1 LIENQI
7 YHAPQKRN
15 KIEKQTIKQINMKIA
30 LIGAGGKMGMRLTR
44 NLKNFSFEMS
54 YVEISQAGIA
64 KLAEL
69 GVEVSPAEKVV
80 PEAEVVILAVPDVAL
95 AKVSVQ
101 IIPQM
106 KPGAVVMTLDPAVA
120 RAGRLFLRE
129 DVSYFIAHPSHPSVF
144 NWEPTPEAQADFF
157 GGTLA
162 KQTIV
167 CALMQ
172 GPDSDYE
179 LGESV
184 AKAMYAPVSKAF
196 KISMEQMALLE
207 PALVETLSS
216 SCLDLVREGMEEIIA
231 RGVPREA
238 AREFLMGHI
247 NIQLAVLFKE
257 LPNAVFSDAANK
269 ALTRGRSILFKD
281 DWKQIFEPE
290 NVLQQVIDIT

>member
-1 LIENQI
+1 MI
-7 YHAPQKRN
+7 
-15 KIEKQTIKQINMKIA
+15 MKNIA

-44 NLKNFSFEMS
+44 NLKESLFNLSF
-54 YVEISQAGIA
+54 VEISQLGQE
-64 KLAEL
+64 KLGEL
-69 GVEVSPAEKVV
+69 GIQISTADQAV
-80 PEAEVVILAVPDVAL
+80 PVADVVILAVPDVAL
-95 AKVSVQ
+95 AKVSAT
-101 IIPQM
+101 IIPEM
-106 KPGAVVMTLDPAVA
+106 KSGAILMTLDPAVA
-120 RAGRLFLRE
+120 RAGRLFLR
-129 DVSYFIAHPSHPSVF
+129 DDISYFIAHPSHPSVF

-172 GPDSDYE
+172 GPDPDYE

-184 AKAMYAPVSKAF
+184 AKTMYAPVSKAF
-196 KISMEQMALLE
+196 KITMEQMALLE

-269 ALTRGRSILFKD
+269 ALARGRGILFKD

>member
-1 LIENQI
+1 M
-7 YHAPQKRN
+7 K
-15 KIEKQTIKQINMKIA
+15 KIA

-44 NLKNFSFEMS
+44 NLKNSNFEMS
-54 YVEISQAGIA
+54 YVEISSSGID
-64 KLAEL
+64 KLKEL
-69 GVEVSPAEKVV
+69 GVEISAGEKVV
-80 PEAEVVILAVPDVAL
+80 PLADVVILAVPDVAL
-95 AKVSVQ
+95 AKVSAT
-101 IIPQM
+101 IIPLM
-106 KPGAVVMTLDPAVA
+106 KSCSVLMTLDPAVA
-120 RAGRLFLRE
+120 RAGRLFMRK

-144 NWEPTPEAQADFF
+144 NWEPTLEAQADFF

-196 KISMEQMALLE
+196 KITMEQMALLE

-216 SCLDLVREGMEEIIA
+216 SCLDLVREGMEEIIS

-281 DWKQIFEPE
+281 DWKQIFEPY
-290 NVLQQVIDIT
+290 NVLQQVIEIT

>member
-1 LIENQI
+1 M
-7 YHAPQKRN
+7 K
-15 KIEKQTIKQINMKIA
+15 KIA

-44 NLKNFSFEMS
+44 NLKDSSFSMS
-54 YVEISQAGIA
+54 FVEISQLGEE
-64 KLAEL
+64 KLGEL
-69 GVEVSPAEKVV
+69 GIQVSTTEQAV
-80 PEAEVVILAVPDVAL
+80 PGADVVILAVPDVAL
-95 AKVSVQ
+95 AKVSAS
-101 IIPQM
+101 IIPEM
-106 KPGAVVMTLDPAVA
+106 KSGALLMTLDPAVA
-120 RAGRLFLRE
+120 RAGRLFLR
-129 DVSYFIAHPSHPSVF
+129 DDISYFITHPSHPSVF

-172 GPDSDYE
+172 GPDEDYE
-179 LGESV
+179 MGESV

-196 KISMEQMALLE
+196 KITMEQMALLE

-247 NIQLAVLFKE
+247 NIQLAVLFQE

>member
-1 LIENQI
+1 M
-7 YHAPQKRN
+7 K
-15 KIEKQTIKQINMKIA
+15 KITI
-30 LIGAGGKMGMRLTR
+30 IGAGGKMGMRLTR
-44 NLKNFSFEMS
+44 NLKNSSFEMS
-54 YVEISQAGIA
+54 FVEISETGIA
-64 KLAEL
+64 KLDEL
-69 GVEVSPAEKVV
+69 GVDVSKGEKVV
-80 PEAEVVILAVPDVAL
+80 PLADLVILAVPDVAL
-95 AKVSVQ
+95 AKVSADV
-101 IIPQM
+101 IPQM
-106 KPGAVVMTLDPAVA
+106 KTGAIVMTLDPAVA
-120 RAGRLFLRE
+120 RAGRLFMRN

-172 GPDSDYE
+172 GPATDYD
-179 LGESV
+179 LGEQV
-184 AKAMYAPVSKAF
+184 AKTMYAPVSKAF
-196 KISMEQMALLE
+196 KITMEQMALLE

-216 SCLDLVREGMEEIIA
+216 SCLDLVREGMEEIIT

-269 ALTRGRSILFKD
+269 ALARGRSILFKE

>member
-1 LIENQI
+1 M
-7 YHAPQKRN
+7 K
-15 KIEKQTIKQINMKIA
+15 KIA

-44 NLKNFSFEMS
+44 NLKDSPFSMS
-54 YVEISQAGIA
+54 YIEISPVGQE
-64 KLAEL
+64 KLDEL
-69 GVEVSPAEKVV
+69 GIQISTSEQAV
-80 PEAEVVILAVPDVAL
+80 PGADVVILAVPDVAL
-95 AKVSVQ
+95 AKVSAS
-101 IIPQM
+101 IIPEM
-106 KPGAVVMTLDPAVA
+106 KPGAILMTLDPAVA
-120 RAGRLFLRE
+120 RAGRLFLRN
-129 DVSYFIAHPSHPSVF
+129 DISYFIAHPSHPSVF

-172 GPDSDYE
+172 GPETDYE

-184 AKAMYAPVSKAF
+184 AKTMYAPVSKAF
-196 KISMEQMALLE
+196 KITMEQMALLE

-216 SCLDLVREGMEEIIA
+216 SCLDLVREGMEEIIK
-231 RGVPREA
+231 RGVPADA
-238 AREFLMGHI
+238 ARAFLLGHI

-269 ALTRGRSILFKD
+269 ALTRGRSILFKE

>member
-1 LIENQI
+1 M
-7 YHAPQKRN
+7 K
-15 KIEKQTIKQINMKIA
+15 KVTI
-30 LIGAGGKMGMRLTR
+30 IGAGGKMGMRLTR
-44 NLKNFSFEMS
+44 NLKGSSFNMS
-54 YVEISQAGIA
+54 YVEISEAGQQ

-69 GVEVSPAEKVV
+69 GVETSAGDQVV
-80 PEAEVVILAVPDVAL
+80 PEADVVILAVPDVAL
-95 AKVSVQ
+95 AKVSAT
-101 IIPQM
+101 IIPEM
-106 KPGAVVMTLDPAVA
+106 KAGALLMTLDPAVA

-129 DVSYFIAHPSHPSVF
+129 DISYFIAHPSHPSVF

-172 GPDSDYE
+172 GPDTEYE

-184 AKAMYAPVSKAF
+184 AKTMYAPVSKAF
-196 KISMEQMALLE
+196 KITMEQMALLE

-247 NIQLAVLFKE
+247 NIQLAVLFQE

>member
-1 LIENQI
+1 M
-7 YHAPQKRN
+7 K
-15 KIEKQTIKQINMKIA
+15 KIA
-30 LIGAGGKMGMRLTR
+30 LIGAGGKMGCRLTR
-44 NLKNFSFEMS
+44 NLKSSAYQVS
-54 YVEISQAGIA
+54 YVEISPAGIERL
-64 KLAEL
+64 KEL
-69 GVEVSPAEKVV
+69 GVSVSNGEVVV
-80 PEAEVVILAVPDVAL
+80 PDADIVILAVPDVAL
-95 AKVSVQ
+95 AKVSAN

-106 KPGAVVMTLDPAVA
+106 KSGALLMTLDPAVA
-120 RAGRLFLRE
+120 RAGRLFLRT

-172 GPDSDYE
+172 GPEVDYK
-179 LGESV
+179 LGEAV
-184 AKAMYAPVSKAF
+184 AKTMYAPVTKAF
-196 KISMEQMALLE
+196 EITMEQMALLE

-216 SCLDLVREGMEEIIA
+216 SCLDLVREGMEEIIK
-231 RGVPREA
+231 RGVPAEA
-238 AREFLMGHI
+238 AREFLLGHI

-269 ALTRGRSILFKD
+269 ALQRGRSILFKE
-281 DWKQIFEPE
+281 DWKQIFEPD

>member
-1 LIENQI
+1 ME
-7 YHAPQKRN
+7 
-15 KIEKQTIKQINMKIA
+15 KIT

-44 NLKNFSFEMS
+44 NLINSPFEVN
-54 YVEISQAGIA
+54 YVEISQAGQE
-64 KLAEL
+64 KLSEL
-69 GVEVSPAEKVV
+69 GVKVSEAEQVV
-80 PEAEVVILAVPDVAL
+80 PEADAVILAVPDVAL
-95 AKVSVQ
+95 AKVSAIV
-101 IIPQM
+101 IPQM
-106 KPGAVVMTLDPAVA
+106 KTGALLMTLDPAVA
-120 RAGRLFLRE
+120 RASRLFLRE

-172 GPDSDYE
+172 GPDDAYE
-179 LGESV
+179 LGEAV
-184 AKAMYAPVSKAF
+184 AKTMYAPVSKAF
-196 KISMEQMALLE
+196 KITMEQMALLE

-269 ALTRGRSILFKD
+269 ALERGRKILFKD

>member
-1 LIENQI
+1 M
-7 YHAPQKRN
+7 K
-15 KIEKQTIKQINMKIA
+15 KIT

-44 NLKNFSFEMS
+44 NLKNSSFEMS
-54 YVEISQAGIA
+54 YVEISQPGLE

-69 GVEVSPAEKVV
+69 GIQVSEAADAV
-80 PEAEVVILAVPDVAL
+80 PLADVVILAVPDVAL
-95 AKVSVQ
+95 SKVSAT

-106 KPGAVVMTLDPAVA
+106 KSRATVMTLDPAVA
-120 RAGRLFLRE
+120 RAGRLFLRK

-172 GPDSDYE
+172 GPDADYE
-179 LGESV
+179 LGEQV
-184 AKAMYAPVSKAF
+184 AKTMYTPVSKAF
-196 KISMEQMALLE
+196 KITMEQMALLE

-216 SCLDLVREGMEEIIA
+216 SCLDLVREGMEEIIS
-231 RGVPREA
+231 RGVPAEA
-238 AREFLMGHI
+238 ARAFLLGHI

-269 ALTRGRSILFKD
+269 ALQRGRSILFKE

>member
-1 LIENQI
+1 M
-7 YHAPQKRN
+7 K
-15 KIEKQTIKQINMKIA
+15 KIT

-44 NLKNFSFEMS
+44 NLKDSPFSMS
-54 YVEISQAGIA
+54 YVEISPAGQE
-64 KLAEL
+64 KLSEL
-69 GVEVSPAEKVV
+69 GVRVSEAERAV
-80 PEAEVVILAVPDVAL
+80 PEADVVILAVPDVAL
-95 AKVSVQ
+95 AKVSDST
-101 IIPQM
+101 IPQM
-106 KPGAVVMTLDPAVA
+106 KTGALLMTLDPAVA
-120 RAGRLFLRE
+120 RAGRLFLRD

-157 GGTLA
+157 GGNLA

-172 GPDSDYE
+172 GPDGDYE

-184 AKAMYAPVSKAF
+184 AKTMYAPVSKAF
-196 KISMEQMALLE
+196 KITMEQMALLE

-216 SCLDLVREGMEEIIA
+216 SCLDLVREGMEEIIK

-269 ALTRGRSILFKD
+269 ALQRGRSILFKD

>member
-1 LIENQI
+1 M
-7 YHAPQKRN
+7 K
-15 KIEKQTIKQINMKIA
+15 KITI
-30 LIGAGGKMGMRLTR
+30 IGAGGKMGMRLTR
-44 NLKNFSFEMS
+44 NLKNSSFEMS
-54 YVEISQAGIA
+54 YVEISETGIA
-64 KLAEL
+64 KLEEF
-69 GVEVSPAEKVV
+69 GIDVSEGEKVV
-80 PEAEVVILAVPDVAL
+80 PLADLVILAVPDVAL
-95 AKVSVQ
+95 AKVSADV
-101 IIPQM
+101 IPQM
-106 KPGAVVMTLDPAVA
+106 KTGAIIMTLDPAVA
-120 RAGRLFLRE
+120 RAGRLFMRN

-144 NWEPTPEAQADFF
+144 NWESTPEAQADFF

-172 GPDSDYE
+172 GPATDYD
-179 LGESV
+179 LGEQV
-184 AKAMYAPVSKAF
+184 AKTMYAPVSKAF
-196 KISMEQMALLE
+196 KITMEQMALLE

-269 ALTRGRSILFKD
+269 ALARGRSILFKD
-281 DWKQIFEPE
+281 DWKQIFEPD

>member
-1 LIENQI
+1 M
-7 YHAPQKRN
+7 K
-15 KIEKQTIKQINMKIA
+15 KIA
-30 LIGAGGKMGMRLTR
+30 LIGAGGKMGMRLSR
-44 NLKNFSFEMS
+44 NLKDSQFETK
-54 YVEISQAGIA
+54 YVEISEAGIE
-64 KLAEL
+64 KLNEL
-69 GVEVSPAEKVV
+69 GVQISDGASVV
-80 PEAEVVILAVPDVAL
+80 PTADVVILAVPDVAL
-95 AKVSVQ
+95 TKVSAA

-106 KPGAVVMTLDPAVA
+106 KKGAILMTLDPAVA

-157 GGTLA
+157 GGSLA

-172 GPDSDYE
+172 GPDTEYE

-184 AKAMYAPVSKAF
+184 AKTMYAPVSKAF
-196 KISMEQMALLE
+196 KITMEQMALLE

>member
-1 LIENQI
+1 M
-7 YHAPQKRN
+7 K
-15 KIEKQTIKQINMKIA
+15 KIA
-30 LIGAGGKMGMRLTR
+30 LIGAGGKMGCRLTR
-44 NLKNFSFEMS
+44 NLKSSAYQVS
-54 YVEISQAGIA
+54 YVEISPAGIERL
-64 KLAEL
+64 KEL
-69 GVEVSPAEKVV
+69 GVSVSNGEVVV
-80 PEAEVVILAVPDVAL
+80 PDADIVILAVPDVAL
-95 AKVSVQ
+95 AKVSAN

-106 KPGAVVMTLDPAVA
+106 KSGALLMTLDPAVA
-120 RAGRLFLRE
+120 RAGRLFLRA

-172 GPDSDYE
+172 GPEADYK
-179 LGESV
+179 LGEAV
-184 AKAMYAPVSKAF
+184 AKTMYAPVTKAF
-196 KISMEQMALLE
+196 EITMEQMALLE

-216 SCLDLVREGMEEIIA
+216 SCLDLVREGMEEIIK
-231 RGVPREA
+231 RGVPAEA
-238 AREFLMGHI
+238 AREFLLGHI

-269 ALTRGRSILFKD
+269 ALQRGRSILFKE
-281 DWKQIFEPE
+281 DWKQIFEPD

>member
-1 LIENQI
+1 ME
-7 YHAPQKRN
+7 
-15 KIEKQTIKQINMKIA
+15 KIT

-44 NLKNFSFEMS
+44 NLMNSSFEMR
-54 YVEISQAGIA
+54 YVEISQAGIE

-69 GVEVSPAEKVV
+69 NIQVSDTAQVV
-80 PEAEVVILAVPDVAL
+80 PDADVVILAVPDVAL
-95 AKVSVQ
+95 AKVSEA

-106 KPGAVVMTLDPAVA
+106 KAGALLMTLDPAVA

-172 GPDSDYE
+172 GPDADYD
-179 LGESV
+179 LGEAV
-184 AKAMYAPVSKAF
+184 AKTLYAPVSKAY
-196 KISMEQMALLE
+196 KITMEQMALLE

-216 SCLDLVREGMEEIIA
+216 SCLDLVREGMEEIIR
-231 RGVPREA
+231 RGVPAEA
-238 AREFLMGHI
+238 ARAFLLGHI

-269 ALTRGRSILFKD
+269 ALQRGRSILFKD

>member
-1 LIENQI
+1 MCI
-7 YHAPQKRN
+7 RDS
-15 KIEKQTIKQINMKIA
+15 
-30 LIGAGGKMGMRLTR
+30 IGAGGKMGCRLTR
-44 NLKNFSFEMS
+44 NLKNSAFEMS
-54 YVEISQAGIA
+54 YVEISEQGKANLKDLGI
-64 KLAEL
+64 EEIS
-69 GVEVSPAEKVV
+69 GESVV
-80 PEAEVVILAVPDVAL
+80 ADSDVVILAVPDVAL
-95 AKVSVQ
+95 ANVSASV
-101 IIPQM
+101 IPQM
-106 KPGAVVMTLDPAVA
+106 RTAAIVMTLDPAVA
-120 RAGRLFLRE
+120 RAGRLFLRK

-179 LGESV
+179 LGENV
-184 AKAMYAPVSKAF
+184 AKTMYAPVSKAF
-196 KISMEQMALLE
+196 KITMEQMALLE

-238 AREFLMGHI
+238 AREFLLGHI

-269 ALTRGRSILFKD
+269 ALVRGRSILFKD
-281 DWKQIFEPE
+281 DWKQIFESD

>member
-1 LIENQI
+1 ME
-7 YHAPQKRN
+7 
-15 KIEKQTIKQINMKIA
+15 KIA

-44 NLKNFSFEMS
+44 NLKNSPFNMS
-54 YVEISQAGIA
+54 YIEIGEAGKE

-69 GVEVSPAEKVV
+69 GVQVTEAVNVV
-80 PEAEVVILAVPDVAL
+80 LEADVVILAVPDVAL
-95 AKVSVQ
+95 AKVSAT

-106 KPGAVVMTLDPAVA
+106 KPGALLMTLDPAVA

-157 GGTLA
+157 GGSLA

-172 GPDSDYE
+172 GPEAAYQ
-179 LGESV
+179 LGETV
-184 AKAMYAPVSKAF
+184 AKTMYAPVSKAF
-196 KISMEQMALLE
+196 KITMEQMALLE

-247 NIQLAVLFKE
+247 NIQLAVLFQE

-269 ALTRGRSILFKD
+269 ALQRGRSILFKD
-281 DWKQIFEPE
+281 DWKQIFEPD

>member
-1 LIENQI
+1 M
-7 YHAPQKRN
+7 K
-15 KIEKQTIKQINMKIA
+15 KIT

-44 NLKNFSFEMS
+44 NLMNSSFEMN
-54 YVEISQAGIA
+54 YVEISQPGID

-69 GVEVSPAEKVV
+69 GISDSDAAQVV
-80 PEAEVVILAVPDVAL
+80 PDADVVILAVPDVAL
-95 AKVSVQ
+95 SKVSAG

-106 KPGAVVMTLDPAVA
+106 KSGATVMTLDPAVA

-172 GPDSDYE
+172 GPDADYE
-179 LGESV
+179 LGEEV
-184 AKAMYAPVSKAF
+184 AKTMYAPVSKAY
-196 KISMEQMALLE
+196 KITMEQMALLE

-216 SCLDLVREGMEEIIA
+216 SCLDLVREGMEEIIK
-231 RGVPREA
+231 RGVPAEA
-238 AREFLMGHI
+238 ARAFLLGHI

-269 ALTRGRSILFKD
+269 ALQRGRSILFKE